1 MSAVLNAVATLF
13 STFFHNGAGTQAD
26 PYGMIQSVVKLVEG
40 NDFLLIG
47 LAIML
52 SSLAISYLARLIH
65 NT

>member
-1 MSAVLNAVATLF
+1 MSAVLSAVATLF
-13 STFFHNGAGTQAD
+13 GTFFHNGAGTQAD